1 MYQWLSDALQGP
13 STVITAN
20 RRLARVLRQEFARQ
34 QVQLDRSAWE
44 SPAIFSWQDWLAQTV
59 QGATDQ
65 AELPARLNS
74 HQSQLLWERC
84 LQKEVGESAAG
95 ISSLVRL
102 SRDAWQRMADWQV
115 SIQEVARSAQS
126 HDHRLFAA
134 AAGRYLGILERESW
148 VDDAGLGQLINRLL
162 REGRTPRAGQVTFVG
177 FDRARPLVSAI
188 QEALTATG
196 AEVRHAPE
204 RPTAARLELQCFE
217 SAEAEM
223 RAAGAWARARLED
236 APDESIAIIA
246 TSLEKQA
253 QQAGHLVREGL
264 VPGWQ
269 YAPASLAQAVNTSY
283 GRKLGDYPAV
293 SVALLLLNWLVRDVS
308 SIELGHLLRTPMLG
322 SASLGGRSRFELRL
336 RQLPA
341 RRWTPAMVSST
352 FRGAGGGSAANEWLE
367 MVAHLTTAR
376 RELQKRKR
384 ASPADWAIYIDEM
397 LVACGWPGSDALSSF
412 DFQLVNRW
420 RDTLNDLARL
430 DVISPSMDLKTA
442 IRRLGVMA
450 TDAVFQ
456 PESDSSRVQL
466 MGPLE
471 ASGAEFGAIWI
482 SGVTAANWPPAG
494 NPSPLLARQLQR
506 RFGMPDAEP
515 SDTVDYAQNLL
526 LHLGRAAPQVVCSYA
541 KHEDDAEQS
550 PSGLLAPLGPQS
562 VTAQPDPGWHASL
575 LATTG
580 ATVLAQE
587 TVPAMQEG
595 ERISGGAGVIQRQ
608 LNDPVSAFIAGRLGV
623 AYLQAQAIGL
633 PAPLRGNIIHDALH
647 RLYIDTPS
655 QRDIAAWSEE
665 QLQSLISQAVDSAF
679 GRHERNTDESLAQ
692 LLRLERTRIAN
703 LLREF
708 VGVDGAREEFTIEA
722 VEHQVS
728 FAEADIQL
736 QLRIDRI
743 DRLNDGTL
751 AILDYKT
758 GAKRTLIDNTGQPK
772 EIQLIAYALA
782 LDAAVSAVALVNV
795 DSRAISFEGAGAGY
809 AKSDDWETSLAA
821 WKDLVRMACRAMS
834 AGDVRINAAQGV
846 QDARAFNLLTRY
858 TELLRGD

>member
-34 QVQLDRSAWE
+34 QVQLKKGAWE
-44 SPAIFSWQDWLAQTV
+44 TPAIFSWQDWLLLTF

-65 AELPARLNS
+65 AELPARLNA

-84 LQKEVGESAAG
+84 LQREIGDATAG

-102 SRDAWQRMADWQV
+102 SRDAWRRMADWQI
-115 SIQEVARSAQS
+115 SIQDVARSAQS

-148 VDDAGLGQLINRLL
+148 VDDAGLGQLVHQLL
-162 REGRTPRAGQVTFVG
+162 IEGRTPSAGQVTFVG
-177 FDRARPLVSAI
+177 FDRASPLVGSV
-188 QEALTATG
+188 QEAITASG
-196 AEVRHAPE
+196 AEVRRAPE
-204 RPTAARLELQCFE
+204 RPLAERLELQCFE

-236 APDESIAIIA
+236 SPGDSIAIIA
-246 TSLEKQA
+246 TNLEQQA

-269 YAPASLAQAVNTSY
+269 YAPGTLAQAVNTSY

-293 SVALLLLNWLVRDVS
+293 SVALLLLNWLVRDLS
-308 SIELGHLLRTPMLG
+308 SVELGHLLRTPLLG
-322 SASLGGRSRFELRL
+322 SDSLGGRSRFELRL

-352 FRGAGGGSAANEWLE
+352 FRGADAGSAATEWLE
-367 MVAHLTTAR
+367 MVAHLSTAR
-376 RELQKRKR
+376 RALQKKQR
-384 ASPADWAIYIDEM
+384 ASPADWAIYIDET
-397 LVACGWPGSDALSSF
+397 LVKCGWPGHDSLSSF

-442 IRRLGVMA
+442 VRRLGLMA
-450 TDAVFQ
+450 ADALFQ
-456 PESDSSRVQL
+456 PESDSSSVQL

-471 ASGAEFGAIWI
+471 ASGAEFDAIWI

-506 RFGMPDAEP
+506 RFGMPDADP
-515 SDTVDYAQNLL
+515 SDTVEYAQNLL
-526 LHLGRAAPQVVCSYA
+526 LHLGRAARQVVCSYA

-550 PSGLLAPLGPQS
+550 PSGLLAPLSSQAVVP
-562 VTAQPDPGWHASL
+562 QPDPGWHASL

-580 ATVLAQE
+580 ATVVSQE
-587 TVPAMQEG
+587 AAPAIQKG
-595 ERISGGAGVIQRQ
+595 ERISGGAGSIQRQ
-608 LNDPVSAFIAGRLGV
+608 LNDPASAFIAGRLGV
-623 AYLQAQAIGL
+623 PYLPVQATGL

-647 RLYIDTPS
+647 RLYLGAPS
-655 QRDIAAWSEE
+655 QRDIAAWSDE
-665 QLQSLISQAVDSAF
+665 QLQSLISKAIDSAF
-679 GRHERNTDESLAQ
+679 GRHERNNDESLAQ
-692 LLRLERTRIAN
+692 LLRLERARIDN

-708 VGVDGAREEFTIEA
+708 VRVDSEREEFAIAA
-722 VEHQVS
+722 VEHPVS
-728 FAEADIQL
+728 FTEADVHL
-736 QLRIDRI
+736 QLRIDRV
-743 DRLNDGTL
+743 DRLSDGTF

-758 GAKRTLIDNTGQPK
+758 GAKRTLIDSNGQPK
-772 EIQLIAYALA
+772 EIQLIAYAMA
-782 LDAAVSAVALVNV
+782 LDTAISAVALVNV
-795 DSRAISFEGAGAGY
+795 DSRAISFEGAGRGY

-821 WKDLVRMACRAMS
+821 WKDLVRSACRTMS

-846 QDARAFNLLTRY
+846 QDARPFNLLTRY
-858 TELLRGD
+858 TELLRGA